1 MHPKNYTSFI
11 VYNFMFYVLFKI
23 ILKIKDTLLLC
34 KPLKTIMKVTEKPA
48 IMVYYNPSIQNTEAW
63 DSESLGMGRQRWLS
77 G

>member
-1 MHPKNYTSFI
+1 
-11 VYNFMFYVLFKI
+11 MFYVLLKI

-48 IMVYYNPSIQNTEAW
+48 IMVYYNPSIQKTEAW
-63 DSESLGMGRQRWLS
+63 DSESLGMGLQRWLS